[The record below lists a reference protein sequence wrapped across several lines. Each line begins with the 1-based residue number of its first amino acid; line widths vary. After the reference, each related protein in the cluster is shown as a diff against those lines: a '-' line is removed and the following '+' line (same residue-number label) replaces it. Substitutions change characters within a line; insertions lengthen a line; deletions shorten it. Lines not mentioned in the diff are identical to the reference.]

1 MGGMGG
7 MARTSVALIVD
18 DDTDIRSLVRTA
30 LEEEGW
36 DVAEAVDG
44 RAGLRHLRAD
54 VRSLVVLLDYRMPVL
69 DGLDVLRAV
78 ADDPWLT
85 MRHCFLLLT
94 ANAATLPTELQA
106 LARQLSVPILAKPFD
121 LDDLLAAM
129 SQASSAGAAAA
140 VRVANMSPA
149 ADGWELAHLAA
160 S

>member
-7 MARTSVALIVD
+7 MGGMGVALIVD
-18 DDTDIRSLVRTA
+18 DDTDIRALVRMA

-36 DVAEAVDG
+36 EIAEAADG
-44 RAGLRHLRAD
+44 CAGLQHLRAD
-54 VRSLVVLLDYRMPVL
+54 VRPLVVLLDYRMPVL

-78 ADDPWLT
+78 VDDPWLT
-85 MRHCFLLLT
+85 MRHRYLLLT

-106 LARQLSVPILAKPFD
+106 LARQLSVPIVAKPFD

-129 SQASSAGAAAA
+129 SQAGSAGTAAAG
-140 VRVANMSPA
+140 RVANIPPA
-149 ADGWELAHLAA
+149 AVGWEFAHLAA